1 MNDME
6 TVSWETSCLEISN
19 GKITAN
25 IPERLAARRLFPF
38 HLLPLEYN
46 PENEGRYQVL
56 VLNIPVL
63 KRIDSS
69 WIHGCVSD
77 ASAWI
82 SCQKEAFTTCSANE
96 IENNM

>member
-69 WIHGCVSD
+69 WIHGTFLPGILLVL
-77 ASAWI
+77 ASI
-82 SCQKEAFTTCSANE
+82 GLDINS
-96 IENNM
+96 